1 MRRWRQVQEEAHGY
15 QALCLRTSMQA
26 SNVALFRTSIRQ
38 LLNNAILRAALT
50 RAESLIL
57 SHIRNFTRTA
67 SNLRMPSSWLKKS
80 KSTKRLDQ
88 SYFIASSSRAFH
100 WLRESAHQCHQL
112 LNLKQSEIPGI
123 HSATFIFFLSFLRM
137 QSSSTQK
144 TQKWNLS
151 IIFILLVS
159 VKFHEKLLRWQ
170 WSLEQAPVTWL
181 WC

>member
-15 QALCLRTSMQA
+15 QALCVSQFLSHFKQNLILTFRTFFSKNFFQLRTSMQA

-57 SHIRNFTRTA
+57 SHVRNFTRTA

-144 TQKWNLS
+144 TQK
-151 IIFILLVS
+151 
-159 VKFHEKLLRWQ
+159 
-170 WSLEQAPVTWL
+170 
-181 WC
+181 